1 MVKVIIFDK
10 EEKGSLCQ
18 YGMELTAKYTREV
31 RISKVLET
39 PRSKMWFV
47 RHTPGVHPVRGQA
60 WLS

>member
-31 RISKVLET
+31 RMSNVLET
-39 PRSKMWFV
+39 LRSEMWFV
-47 RHTPGVHPVRGQA
+47 RRTLGVHSTGEQA
-60 WLS
+60 WLI

>member
-1 MVKVIIFDK
+1 MVKVIILDK

-31 RISKVLET
+31 QISKMLET

-47 RHTPGVHPVRGQA
+47 RRTPGVHPVGGQT
-60 WLS
+60 